1 MPGWPVATVTT
12 RIGVPCLIKRRRDT
26 SLHPLITAMPWA
38 FRSVRKDT
46 VEWPVMALPCGVG
59 LPKGD
64 ADTSPDGRPWSFS
77 LGRRWTGPERS
88 DAGTGRIGWPPCGR
102 IRSSLC
108 WSEHRSKCCRS
119 RVVSFVWSYWRST
132 GGGCWMA
139 LETAPTHASTVA
151 ATARRLFLIWQDPE
165 TRQLIKVGQLEE
177 LVDGHYV
184 FTYLPG
190 ARHDGFS
197 PLVQYP
203 EIDGWYPSTTLPAFF
218 VNRVMSRSRP
228 SYGEFR
234 HWIGLDNEGSDTP
247 FE

>member
-1 MPGWPVATVTT
+1 
-12 RIGVPCLIKRRRDT
+12 
-26 SLHPLITAMPWA
+26 
-38 FRSVRKDT
+38 
-46 VEWPVMALPCGVG
+46 
-59 LPKGD
+59 
-64 ADTSPDGRPWSFS
+64 
-77 LGRRWTGPERS
+77 
-88 DAGTGRIGWPPCGR
+88 
-102 IRSSLC
+102 
-108 WSEHRSKCCRS
+108 
-119 RVVSFVWSYWRST
+119 
-132 GGGCWMA
+132 MA
-139 LETAPTHASTVA
+139 LETAPTRASTVA

-247 FE
+247 FEVLVRTGGPRVTDTFHVVDDLTWTQGGRVVSRFLASGVRHVPGAAERLRGLAEGQRLGLRDEPENPVNPRAILIDVCSGEPVGFVPDWLVEDVHDLRECTDEFVVIAERVNIDAPAHLRLLCRIEARLSDGG

>member
-1 MPGWPVATVTT
+1 M
-12 RIGVPCLIKRRRDT
+12 RLRRRA
-26 SLHPLITAMPWA
+26 P
-38 FRSVRKDT
+38 
-46 VEWPVMALPCGVG
+46 
-59 LPKGD
+59 
-64 ADTSPDGRPWSFS
+64 RPW
-77 LGRRWTGPERS
+77 
-88 DAGTGRIGWPPCGR
+88 PP
-102 IRSSLC
+102 L
-108 WSEHRSKCCRS
+108 
-119 RVVSFVWSYWRST
+119 RVV
-132 GGGCWMA
+132 C
-139 LETAPTHASTVA
+139 
-151 ATARRLFLIWQDPE
+151 FLIWQDPE
-165 TRQLIKVGQLEE
+165 TRQLIKAGQLEE

-247 FE
+247 FEVLVRTGGPRVTDTFHVVDDLTWTQGGRVVSRFLASGVRHVPGAAERLRAWPRVNGLACATNRRIPSILEPF